1 MLDKFITPLI
11 KSVLIPCVKQLHKK
25 GVSADQLTLIG
36 FLIGLLA
43 VPLIIF
49 EYWYGALAVI
59 CINRIFDGLD
69 GALARYAQSSS
80 SAGGYLDITLDFLF
94 YALIPFA
101 FILTNPEQNALAGS
115 LLLVTFIGTGSSFLA
130 FAIAFHC
137 RLFNIGG
144 EGQAYIGGLGVFLL
158 AFYFS
163 ALPVPIVWLLA
174 ILASMLFGAA
184 WAFIPGYLQAY
195 RGSHVVITTI
205 MFNFIASALM
215 VFLLVDVIRDRR
227 QMGPTTEPLINEQ
240 WLPMFKDIAAYFGFK
255 VGYSP
260 LNISFLLAI
269 LVSFGVWFLIWRTKW
284 GYEMRAVGHNT
295 QAAIYAGISPKK
307 NIILAMVISGALAGM
322 LGVNEVL
329 GVHHKILVNFPAG
342 YGFTGIAVALMGR
355 NHPIGIFLASL
366 LFGMLYQGGS
376 EVTFDMPNITRY
388 MFVAVQGVIILFSG
402 ALENLFRPQIEY
414 FFVNTLQQKT
424 TT

>member
-1 MLDKFITPLI
+1 MVKAVDRTKVPWWVSNAIVPL
-11 KSVLIPCVKQLHKK
+11 
-25 GVSADQLTLIG
+25 ANLTLAFIVSG
-36 FLIGLLA
+36 LFIFIAGENPYQALKLIL
-43 VPLIIF
+43 
-49 EYWYGALAVI
+49 YGS
-59 CINRIFDGLD
+59 F
-69 GALARYAQSSS
+69 
-80 SAGGYLDITLDFLF
+80 GYLEGFGYTLY
-94 YALIPFA
+94 YATN
-101 FILTNPEQNALAGS
+101 FI
-115 LLLVTFIGTGSSFLA
+115 FTGLA

-184 WAFIPGYLQAY
+184 WAIIPGYLQAY

-227 QMGPTTEPLINEQ
+227 QMGPTTEALVKEQ
-240 WLPMFKDIAAYFGFK
+240 WLPMFKNIAAFFGFK

-269 LVSFGVWFLIWRTKW
+269 LASFGVWFLIWRTKW

-295 QAAIYAGISPKK
+295 QAAVYAGISPKK
-307 NIILAMVISGALAGM
+307 NIILAMIISGALAGM

-402 ALENLFRPQIEY
+402 ALENLFRPQIEH
-414 FFVNTLQQKT
+414 FFVNIMKVKVT
-424 TT
+424 T

>member
-1 MLDKFITPLI
+1 MV
-11 KSVLIPCVKQLHKK
+11 KSVDKTKVPWWVANIIVPLVN
-25 GVSADQLTLIG
+25 LTLA
-36 FLIGLLA
+36 FLVSGLFIFLA
-43 VPLIIF
+43 GENPYTAMKLII
-49 EYWYGALAVI
+49 YGSFGYVEGFGYTLYYAT
-59 CINRIFDGLD
+59 NFIF
-69 GALARYAQSSS
+69 
-80 SAGGYLDITLDFLF
+80 
-94 YALIPFA
+94 
-101 FILTNPEQNALAGS
+101 
-115 LLLVTFIGTGSSFLA
+115 TGLA

-144 EGQAYIGGLGVFLL
+144 EGQAYLGGLGVFLL
-158 AFYFS
+158 AYYFTGF
-163 ALPVPIVWLLA
+163 PVPLVWLLA
-174 ILASMLFGAA
+174 ILGSILFGAA

-215 VFLLVDVIRDRR
+215 IFLLVDVIRDTN
-227 QMGPTTEPLINEQ
+227 QMGPHTVPLSKDQ
-240 WLPMFKDIAAYFGFK
+240 WFPMFRDIAGWFGIK

-260 LNISFLLAI
+260 LNITFLLAA

-295 QAAIYAGISPKK
+295 QAAIYAGISPQR

-322 LGVNEVL
+322 LGVNEIL
-329 GVHHKILVNFPAG
+329 GVHHKIQVNFPAG

-355 NHPIGIFLASL
+355 NHPIGIFLAAI

-376 EVTFDMPNITRY
+376 EVTFEMPNITRY

-414 FFVNTLQQKT
+414 FFVNKIKKRS
-424 TT
+424 